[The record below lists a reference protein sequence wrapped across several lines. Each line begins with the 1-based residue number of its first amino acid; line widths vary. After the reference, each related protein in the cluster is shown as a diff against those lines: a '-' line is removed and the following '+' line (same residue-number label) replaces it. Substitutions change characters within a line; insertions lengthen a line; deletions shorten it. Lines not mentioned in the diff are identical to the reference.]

1 MGYSR
6 LFGSQFPE
14 QAIEPGSHKDID
26 DAVAELINQ
35 YNICIQANDLKW
47 AAEIYE
53 ENKDILEPYIINA
66 AYINRLEEE
75 IYNAGIYATT
85 NGGGASGTI
94 ISETEPDIEQ
104 TEGDYW
110 LSDY

>member
-6 LFGSQFPE
+6 LFGSQFPQ
-14 QAIEPGSHKDID
+14 QAIELGSHKDID
-26 DAVAELINQ
+26 DVVAEIINQ

-53 ENKDILEPYIINA
+53 ENKELLEPYIINA

-75 IYNAGIYATT
+75 IYNTGVYAITS
-85 NGGGASGTI
+85 GGDSGTI
-94 ISETEPDIEQ
+94 ISETEPKTEQ
-104 TEGDYW
+104 NEGDYW